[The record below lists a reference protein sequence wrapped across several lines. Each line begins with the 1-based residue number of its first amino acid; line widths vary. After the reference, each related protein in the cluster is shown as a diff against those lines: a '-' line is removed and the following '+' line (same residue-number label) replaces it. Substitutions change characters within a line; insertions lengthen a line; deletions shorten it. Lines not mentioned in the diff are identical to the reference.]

1 MLFWDLTVAAWGCYT
16 VVEQIVFCIWLTSF
30 FPSVCKLGV
39 IKLTVNCFRSPFGL
53 CVSPAAAQRLNQHVF
68 LVAIV
73 TMWGQEGFTSW
84 CLGFIELQARKVNF
98 KKAYFG
104 HNSNKN
110 VYVWL
115 QGWGQVSARYRVA
128 VGRGETVQE
137 DWYTNHFTDLHQNIL
152 AYFPTND
159 SK

>member
-1 MLFWDLTVAAWGCYT
+1 MELKLAQRTISGRLSSQVRVLGVTPHAFLGFNSDCLGLLHSCGANCVLHLINKLFSLLLQTC
-16 VVEQIVFCIWLTSF
+16 
-30 FPSVCKLGV
+30 GV

-68 LVAIV
+68 LVVIV
-73 TMWGQEGFTSW
+73 TVWGQEGFTSW

-98 KKAYFG
+98 KTAYFG

-115 QGWGQVSARYRVA
+115 QWWGQVSARYRVA
-128 VGRGETVQE
+128 VGRGET
-137 DWYTNHFTDLHQNIL
+137 I
-152 AYFPTND
+152 
-159 SK
+159 